1 MSKYV
6 YLVGASLLIAPP
18 VAAQTAPLPAAQAQ
32 DIPSTD
38 KSDVNRIVCRKQE
51 TVGSRLGAKKVCL
64 TVKEWQERTAA
75 DREETDRVQRDTQM
89 GTPSG

>member
-1 MSKYV
+1 MLRFV
-6 YLVGASLLIAPP
+6 YLVGASLVIAPP
-18 VAAQTAPLPAAQAQ
+18 VAAQTSSTQAPQIQAVA
-32 DIPSTD
+32 STD

-51 TVGSRLGAKKVCL
+51 TIGSRLGAKKVCL